1 MFSVIEERLI
11 LFVERLIFPGR
22 AHAVSHNASTR
33 MLGGTRGV
41 WESS

>member
-11 LFVERLIFPGR
+11 LFVERLIFPR
-22 AHAVSHNASTR
+22 SADTASQNASAR
-33 MLGGTRGV
+33 MLGGKRGV